1 MSEKSNN
8 LLRFWHE
15 LKRRKVIH
23 VIVVYATSSFVIIEL
38 INNIFEPLRLPN
50 WTPTMVIIILAIGF
64 PFAII
69 LSWVFDLTQKGIIKT
84 EPIETVKTNGK
95 KNLSTEQV
103 SRLEN
108 SIAVLPFQ
116 DMSPKKDQEYFCDGI
131 TEEIINALTNV
142 TNLKVIARTS
152 AFAFKN
158 KYEDIRKIGRELF
171 VENILEGSVRKAGKK
186 LRITAQLINV
196 SDGSHYW
203 SETYDREIKDI
214 FEIQDEI
221 SLAIVDKLKVELV
234 AEEKEK
240 ILKSHTNNLEA
251 YNLYLKGRHYWHN
264 HRTEDGLAK
273 AMDCFRKAIE
283 SDPDYALAYTG
294 LADTYSASIDW
305 GYLNPIETVP
315 ETKKLLSKSLEL
327 DNSVAETYIGLIYPQ
342 AFFDMEWDKAEQSA
356 KMALQLNNNSPSVHH
371 FYAMYQMCL
380 GNFDIAL
387 EHNRKARE
395 LDPLSVIFNFACG
408 LIFYN
413 SRQYEK
419 SIEQYKKALALDNN
433 FVLVHLW
440 AIFPLFQAGQ
450 FEEIVS
456 GYQKLLLHDIKTE
469 RFASKIQ
476 VIFNEEGISGFLN
489 WFIEEG
495 VNLDMG
501 IYNHA
506 YWKAVS
512 YSLLQKNDLAFEE
525 LENVM
530 KVKSIRMNYINIDP
544 GLENIR
550 SDPRFTL
557 VLKRLKI
564 TRFDHT

>member
-1 MSEKSNN
+1 M
-8 LLRFWHE
+8 RFWHE

-158 KYEDIRKIGRELF
+158 KYEDIRKIGRELY

-203 SETYDREIKDI
+203 SETYDREVKDV

-264 HRTEDGLAK
+264 HRTENGLAK

-371 FYAMYQMCL
+371 FYAMYQMCQ

-450 FEEIVS
+450 YEEIVS

-469 RFASKIQ
+469 RFAS
-476 VIFNEEGISGFLN
+476 
-489 WFIEEG
+489 
-495 VNLDMG
+495 
-501 IYNHA
+501 
-506 YWKAVS
+506 
-512 YSLLQKNDLAFEE
+512 
-525 LENVM
+525 
-530 KVKSIRMNYINIDP
+530 
-544 GLENIR
+544 
-550 SDPRFTL
+550 
-557 VLKRLKI
+557 
-564 TRFDHT
+564 

>member
-1 MSEKSNN
+1 MSEKTNN
-8 LLRFWHE
+8 LMRFWHE

-158 KYEDIRKIGRELF
+158 KYEDIRKIGRELY

-203 SETYDREIKDI
+203 SETYDREVKDV

-264 HRTEDGLAK
+264 HRTENGLAK

-371 FYAMYQMCL
+371 FYAMYQMCQ

-450 FEEIVS
+450 YEEIVS

-469 RFASKIQ
+469 RFAAKIQ
-476 VIFNEEGISGFLN
+476 AITNESGIEGFLT

-495 VNLDMG
+495 IKLDMG

-512 YSLLQKNDLAFEE
+512 YSLIQKNDLAFEE

-544 GLENIR
+544 GLDNIR

-557 VLKRLKI
+557 VLKKLKI
-564 TRFDHT
+564 T

>member
-1 MSEKSNN
+1 MGSDPNK
-8 LLRFWHE
+8 LTQFWQE

-38 INNIFEPLRLPN
+38 INNIFEPLRLPD

-84 EPIETVKTNGK
+84 QPIESLEINGT

-116 DMSPKKDQEYFCDGI
+116 DMSAKRDQEYFCDGI

-158 KYEDIRKIGRELF
+158 KYDDIRKIGKELY
-171 VENILEGSVRKAGKK
+171 VENILEGSVRKAGTK
-186 LRITAQLINV
+186 LRITAQLIDV
-196 SDGSHYW
+196 SNGSHYW

-221 SLAIVDKLKVELV
+221 SLAIVDKLKVDLV

-273 AMDCFRKAIE
+273 AMDCFRRAIE
-283 SDPDYALAYTG
+283 SDSDYALAYTG

-371 FYAMYQMCL
+371 FYAMYQMCQ

-408 LIFYN
+408 LIYYN

-440 AIFPLFQAGQ
+440 AIFPLFQTRQ
-450 FEEIVS
+450 YEEIVS

-469 RFASKIQ
+469 RFAAKIQ
-476 VIFNEEGISGFLN
+476 TIYNESGIEGFLT

-495 VNLDMG
+495 INLDMG

-512 YSLLQKNDLAFEE
+512 YSLLQKNGLAFEE

-530 KVKSIRMNYINIDP
+530 KVKSTRMNYINIDP
-544 GLENIR
+544 GLDNIK
-550 SDPRFTL
+550 SDPRFKL
-557 VLKRLKI
+557 VLKKLKI
-564 TRFDHT
+564 I

>member
-1 MSEKSNN
+1 MSEKANN
-8 LLRFWHE
+8 LMRFWHE

-158 KYEDIRKIGRELF
+158 KYEDIRKIGRELY

-196 SDGSHYW
+196 TDGSHYW
-203 SETYDREIKDI
+203 SETYDREIKDV

-240 ILKSHTNNLEA
+240 ILKSHTNNIEA

-264 HRTEDGLAK
+264 HRTENGLAK

-371 FYAMYQMCL
+371 FYAMYQMCQ

-450 FEEIVS
+450 YEEIVS

-469 RFASKIQ
+469 RFAAKIQ
-476 VIFNEEGISGFLN
+476 AITNESGIEGFLT

-495 VNLDMG
+495 IKLDMG

-512 YSLLQKNDLAFEE
+512 YSLIQKNDLAFEE

-544 GLENIR
+544 GLDNIR

-557 VLKRLKI
+557 VLKKLKI
-564 TRFDHT
+564 T